1 MITSK
6 INCIIPA
13 GGAGRRF
20 GNYDK
25 PKPLIDICGLTM
37 IERVIDNLYHP
48 NINFT
53 FCLLKEHE
61 EKYKLSSLISSQMN
75 CNFVYIEKI
84 TEGPAITASLAINY
98 IDSGPLIIVNCDQII
113 EDLNWDKF
121 LDFSMNYDGVIGTF
135 DSDNLKNSF
144 ALTDE
149 NGNVIKIR
157 EKEKI
162 GQHALNG
169 LHFWRN
175 GNFFLDSVSKMV
187 QNQDKTNNEYFISN
201 SYHYLIDEGKIIKTY
216 KFNKHF
222 PIGIPEDL
230 ENYKNYLKDV

>member
-1 MITSK
+1 MTNK
-6 INCIIPA
+6 INVVVPA
-13 GGAGRRF
+13 GGAGKRF

-25 PKPLIDICGLTM
+25 PKPLIDIHGLTM

-48 NINFT
+48 DFNFT

-61 EKYKLSSLISSQMN
+61 EKHNLSSIISAQMN
-75 CNFVYIEKI
+75 CNFVILPML
-84 TEGPAITASLAINY
+84 TEGPAITASLAKDY

-113 EDLNWDKF
+113 EDLDWDKF

-144 ALTDE
+144 AATDE

-162 GQHALNG
+162 GPHALNG

-175 GNFFLDSVSKMV
+175 GNLFLDSVTKMV
-187 QNQDKTNNEYFISN
+187 QANDRTNSEFYISN
-201 SYHYLIDEGKIIKTY
+201 AFRYLIDEGKIIKTY
-216 KFNKHF
+216 KFNRHF

-230 ENYKNYLKDV
+230 EAYKNYLKNV